1 MHCGFF
7 SRYFVKLYFEHVI
20 LTCFII
26 ITTFELS
33 TTKAFSKVENIFDP
47 IRLTHKINEKT
58 LVLVF
63 LLKVKSI
70 SRARAKQNI
79 SQILKT
85 YSMGRPELC
94 GFLIYQIIKF
104 KMLIKYYCFSKKNM
118 LQGKVVSTVFRVKQ
132 IIACLKE

>member
-1 MHCGFF
+1 MSKNFFEKNKLCIVVF
-7 SRYFVKLYFEHVI
+7 SRYFVKLYFKHVI

-33 TTKAFSKVENIFDP
+33 TTKAFSKVETIFDP

-70 SRARAKQNI
+70 SRARATQNI
-79 SQILKT
+79 SQI
-85 YSMGRPELC
+85 
-94 GFLIYQIIKF
+94 F
-104 KMLIKYYCFSKKNM
+104 KNIFYGATGS
-118 LQGKVVSTVFRVKQ
+118 VVSLFIR
-132 IIACLKE
+132 

>member
-1 MHCGFF
+1 MSKDFSKKQIVHCGFF
-7 SRYFVKLYFEHVI
+7 SRYFVKLYFKHVI

-70 SRARAKQNI
+70 SRARATQNI
-79 SQILKT
+79 SQIFKNIFYGAT
-85 YSMGRPELC
+85 GGR
-94 GFLIYQIIKF
+94 
-104 KMLIKYYCFSKKNM
+104 SS
-118 LQGKVVSTVFRVKQ
+118 VVSLFIR
-132 IIACLKE
+132 

>member
-20 LTCFII
+20 LTCFIF
-26 ITTFELS
+26 ITTFELSS

-70 SRARAKQNI
+70 SRARATQNNI
-79 SQILKT
+79 SQIFKNIFYGAT
-85 YSMGRPELC
+85 GGR
-94 GFLIYQIIKF
+94 
-104 KMLIKYYCFSKKNM
+104 SS
-118 LQGKVVSTVFRVKQ
+118 VVSLFIR
-132 IIACLKE
+132 